1 MDQKID
7 FPLRKWVLNF
17 DSYFDLNLVFHMP
30 MLFFRLSVLRVESL
44 SLRPH
49 LRFPV
54 KQTEFIVIQCLD
66 LTCVELQIGLNSLN
80 IFSSFDFSICYHFSF
95 ALLKAIRN
103 STTLCKLHKVFNW
116 FQAGGILC

>member
-17 DSYFDLNLVFHMP
+17 DSYFHLNLVFHMP

-54 KQTEFIVIQCLD
+54 KQTEFIVIQCID
-66 LTCVELQIGLNSLN
+66 LTCVELQIGLK
-80 IFSSFDFSICYHFSF
+80 
-95 ALLKAIRN
+95 LLEHLFEFR
-103 STTLCKLHKVFNW
+103 F
-116 FQAGGILC
+116 

>member
-44 SLRPH
+44 SLRSH

-54 KQTEFIVIQCLD
+54 KQTEFIVIQFID
-66 LTCVELQIGLNSLN
+66 LTCVELQIGLK
-80 IFSSFDFSICYHFSF
+80 
-95 ALLKAIRN
+95 LLEHLFEFR
-103 STTLCKLHKVFNW
+103 F
-116 FQAGGILC
+116 

>member
-7 FPLRKWVLNF
+7 FPLRKWVLNV

-30 MLFFRLSVLRVESL
+30 MLFFRISVLRVESL

-54 KQTEFIVIQCLD
+54 KQTEFIVIQCID
-66 LTCVELQIGLNSLN
+66 LTCVELQMGLK
-80 IFSSFDFSICYHFSF
+80 
-95 ALLKAIRN
+95 LLEHLFEFR
-103 STTLCKLHKVFNW
+103 F
-116 FQAGGILC
+116 

>member
-1 MDQKID
+1 MDPKID

-44 SLRPH
+44 SLRSH

-54 KQTEFIVIQCLD
+54 KQTEFIVIQFID
-66 LTCVELQIGLNSLN
+66 LTCVELQIGLK
-80 IFSSFDFSICYHFSF
+80 
-95 ALLKAIRN
+95 LLEHLFEFR
-103 STTLCKLHKVFNW
+103 F
-116 FQAGGILC
+116 

>member
-44 SLRPH
+44 SLLSH

-54 KQTEFIVIQCLD
+54 KQTEFIVIQFID
-66 LTCVELQIGLNSLN
+66 LTCVELQIGLK
-80 IFSSFDFSICYHFSF
+80 
-95 ALLKAIRN
+95 LLEHLFEFR
-103 STTLCKLHKVFNW
+103 F
-116 FQAGGILC
+116 

>member
-7 FPLRKWVLNF
+7 FPLRKWVLNV

-44 SLRPH
+44 SLRSH

-54 KQTEFIVIQCLD
+54 KQTEFIVIQFID
-66 LTCVELQIGLNSLN
+66 LTCVELQIGLK
-80 IFSSFDFSICYHFSF
+80 
-95 ALLKAIRN
+95 LLEHLFEFR
-103 STTLCKLHKVFNW
+103 F
-116 FQAGGILC
+116 

>member
-44 SLRPH
+44 SLRSH

-54 KQTEFIVIQCLD
+54 KQTEFIVIQCID
-66 LTCVELQIGLNSLN
+66 LTCVELQIGLK
-80 IFSSFDFSICYHFSF
+80 
-95 ALLKAIRN
+95 LLEHLFEFR
-103 STTLCKLHKVFNW
+103 F
-116 FQAGGILC
+116 

>member
-7 FPLRKWVLNF
+7 FPLWKWVLNF
-17 DSYFDLNLVFHMP
+17 DSYFRFEFSFPHAHVI
-30 MLFFRLSVLRVESL
+30 FRLSVLRLESL

-54 KQTEFIVIQCLD
+54 KQTDFIVIQCID

-80 IFSSFDFSICYHFSF
+80 IFSSFNFSICYPSVS
-95 ALLKAIRN
+95 L
-103 STTLCKLHKVFNW
+103 W
-116 FQAGGILC
+116 

>member
-44 SLRPH
+44 SLHPH

-54 KQTEFIVIQCLD
+54 KQTEFIVIQCID
-66 LTCVELQIGLNSLN
+66 LTCVELQIGLK
-80 IFSSFDFSICYHFSF
+80 
-95 ALLKAIRN
+95 LLEHLFEFR
-103 STTLCKLHKVFNW
+103 F
-116 FQAGGILC
+116 

>member
-1 MDQKID
+1 MDPKID

-44 SLRPH
+44 SLRSL

-54 KQTEFIVIQCLD
+54 KQTEFIVIQFID
-66 LTCVELQIGLNSLN
+66 LTCVELQIGLK
-80 IFSSFDFSICYHFSF
+80 
-95 ALLKAIRN
+95 LLEHLFEFR
-103 STTLCKLHKVFNW
+103 F
-116 FQAGGILC
+116 

>member
-7 FPLRKWVLNF
+7 FPLRKWVLNV

-54 KQTEFIVIQCLD
+54 KQTEFIVIQCID
-66 LTCVELQIGLNSLN
+66 LTCVELQMGLK
-80 IFSSFDFSICYHFSF
+80 
-95 ALLKAIRN
+95 LLEHLFEFR
-103 STTLCKLHKVFNW
+103 F
-116 FQAGGILC
+116 

>member
-17 DSYFDLNLVFHMP
+17 DSYFDLNLVFHVP
-30 MLFFRLSVLRVESL
+30 MLFFRPSVLRVESL

-54 KQTEFIVIQCLD
+54 KQTEFIVIQCID
-66 LTCVELQIGLNSLN
+66 LACVELQIGLK
-80 IFSSFDFSICYHFSF
+80 
-95 ALLKAIRN
+95 LLEHLFEFR
-103 STTLCKLHKVFNW
+103 F
-116 FQAGGILC
+116 